1 MTRNHKPTDQK
12 LPWMK
17 WYPADVL
24 GDHKLRLCSAAARGV
39 WYDMLWMMYLSDRR
53 GYLQKNGK
61 PYPDQQICRITGI
74 MPDELQAARVELLEH
89 EVPSVEDGTGI
100 WYNRRMVRDEALRS
114 KGRAAG
120 LRGGGNPA
128 LNSDKS
134 ELENQS
140 LDTRILDTR
149 ATIKDTYKPTYKGN
163 LYRSEASK
171 QAFENSISKLA
182 DEKHEQLARQWFED
196 QILNGEKF
204 SRARAD
210 LIVADILRIPVT
222 DRDRALQASI
232 KGAWKAVHL
241 PKFEDEPGSN
251 NKASHPK
258 TGLLAKTNKPW
269 EGGLHG

>member
-1 MTRNHKPTDQK
+1 
-12 LPWMK
+12 MK

-53 GYLQKNGK
+53 GYLEKNGK
-61 PYPDQQICRITGI
+61 PYPDAQICRITGI

-100 WYNRRMVRDEALRS
+100 WYNRRMVRDAI
-114 KGRAAG
+114 KRAKASEAG

-128 LNSDKS
+128 LVNSDKS
-134 ELENQS
+134 ELNKENP
-140 LDTRILDTR
+140 DTICHMPYS
-149 ATIKDTYKPTYKGN
+149 IKVPIKETYKGD

-196 QILNGEKF
+196 QVLNGEKF
-204 SRARAD
+204 SKARAD

-241 PKFEDEPGSN
+241 PKYEGDQGSN